1 MVHAERTSFACVAY
15 HLDLTF
21 PPNKGHRNKSTISRC
36 EEPPS
41 HWQSMVVQSAIMKSD
56 SYQFK
61 TRRLAGYKLCAGR
74 SAFLQSI
81 YLFFSPWHKH
91 TITSHLQHSL
101 NSSFTIK
108 HEFILYVLPPCIQH
122 IQYTHTKYKHTAEAS
137 HHIVSFEDVQIE
149 RNCFTTLSI
158 SVLKLPHCSKQHH

>member
-1 MVHAERTSFACVAY
+1 MKETIPVLHSQGILTGGAGTEAPVCWGSRLVHAERTSFACVAY

-101 NSSFTIK
+101 NSSLAFHNKTWIYSVCPSPMYTTYTI
-108 HEFILYVLPPCIQH
+108 H
-122 IQYTHTKYKHTAEAS
+122 THK
-137 HHIVSFEDVQIE
+137 V
-149 RNCFTTLSI
+149 
-158 SVLKLPHCSKQHH
+158 